1 MIKTISDDFF
11 NKAMAF
17 LEVAIISSKEKE
29 NIYFH
34 TAEYSNVTA
43 YLVYHATELFLKFA
57 IFQASK
63 KLVEGHDIFKLY
75 EKYKKC
81 YSDEK
86 LKINIPFTKPEDVC
100 YGDLPEEQIQKFKA
114 KYKMSFEQQLKYPID
129 KENNIYN
136 LITIFDTEWLE
147 SYKDELFKLYFELKK
162 VNSCI

>member
-63 KLVEGHDIFKLY
+63 KLVEGHDIFNLLNLKMFVMATFQKNRSRNL
-75 EKYKKC
+75 KQNIKC
-81 YSDEK
+81 
-86 LKINIPFTKPEDVC
+86 L
-100 YGDLPEEQIQKFKA
+100 L
-114 KYKMSFEQQLKYPID
+114 
-129 KENNIYN
+129 NNN
-136 LITIFDTEWLE
+136 
-147 SYKDELFKLYFELKK
+147 
-162 VNSCI
+162 

>member
-29 NIYFH
+29 NVYFH
-34 TAEYSNVTA
+34 TTEYSNVTA

-57 IFQASK
+57 IFQASEK
-63 KLVEGHDIFKLY
+63 SNIEHDIFKLY
-75 EKYKKC
+75 KIYKNFYPDKMW
-81 YSDEK
+81 E
-86 LKINIPFTKPEDVC
+86 INIPFTKPGDVC
-100 YGDLPEEQIQKFKA
+100 YGDLTEERIKKIKE
-114 KYKMSFEQQLKYPID
+114 KYKMPFEQQLKYPID

-147 SYKDELFKLYFELKK
+147 SYKDELCKLYFELKEL
-162 VNSCI
+162 N

>member
-34 TAEYSNVTA
+34 TTEYSNVTA

-63 KLVEGHDIFKLY
+63 KLAKGHDIFKLY
-75 EKYKKC
+75 KIYKNFYPDKKW
-81 YSDEK
+81 E
-86 LKINIPFTKPEDVC
+86 INIPFTKPEDVC
-100 YGDLPEEQIQKFKA
+100 YGDHTEEQIQKFKA

-129 KENNIYN
+129 TKNNIYN

-147 SYKDELFKLYFELKK
+147 SYKDELYKLYFELKEL
-162 VNSCI
+162 N

>member
-86 LKINIPFTKPEDVC
+86 LKIIKEISDKYYNS
-100 YGDLPEEQIQKFKA
+100 DLYKNHSWIGKKF
-114 KYKMSFEQQLKYPID
+114 
-129 KENNIYN
+129 N
-136 LITIFDTEWLE
+136 TI
-147 SYKDELFKLYFELKK
+147 
-162 VNSCI
+162 C